1 MVNVLIVE
9 RIIVDI
15 DVLVTTQTSK
25 NNFLETNTIMKVNGI
40 LKVYVKM

>member
-1 MVNVLIVE
+1 MVNVVIVE